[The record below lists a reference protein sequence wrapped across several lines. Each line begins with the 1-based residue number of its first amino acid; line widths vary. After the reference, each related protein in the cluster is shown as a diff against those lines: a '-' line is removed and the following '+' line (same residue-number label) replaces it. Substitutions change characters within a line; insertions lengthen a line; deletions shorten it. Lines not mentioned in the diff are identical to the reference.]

1 MTRTAL
7 ATIGD
12 NCIDRYLPFGRSA
25 VGGNAVNVAVHL
37 VRLGWDCAYFGA
49 VGADPD
55 GDRTR
60 DILAGNGV
68 DLAHLVVL
76 PGRTSYTNLDVDAD
90 GDRIIAYEDF
100 GVCAD
105 YRPSEAD
112 IAALHGKAHVHI
124 GWLKDARALRARL
137 AGSGVTVSQD
147 VAVNAEDGGL
157 DVAFGSAGASM
168 EGAKLALRQL
178 LDAGNRIAVVTCGA
192 LGSIAS
198 DGGEIVTAGIR
209 PVEVVDTTG
218 AGDTFIAGFLGAWLR
233 KEPLAAC
240 LDAGSVAAAETCR
253 HVGGFPQACEPL

>member
-1 MTRTAL
+1 MRTAL
-7 ATIGD
+7 ATVGD

-37 VRLGWDCAYFGA
+37 ARMGWPCAYFGA
-49 VGADPD
+49 VGADPE
-55 GDRTR
+55 GERTR
-60 DILAGNGV
+60 AVLAANGV
-68 DLAHLVVL
+68 DLSHLVVL
-76 PGRTSYTNLDVDAD
+76 PGRTPYTDLDVDAE

-105 YRPSEAD
+105 YQPSAAD
-112 IAALHGKAHVHI
+112 IEALRGKAHVHV
-124 GWLKDARALRARL
+124 GWLKNARRLRASL
-137 AGSGVTVSQD
+137 AGSGVTFSQD

-157 DVAFGSAGASM
+157 DVAFGSAGSSM
-168 EGAKLALRQL
+168 ERAKLELRKL
-178 LDAGNRIAVVTCGA
+178 LDAGNRVAVVTCGA

-198 DGGEIVTAGIR
+198 DGREIVTAGIR

-240 LDAGSVAAAETCR
+240 LDAGSAAAAETCR
-253 HVGGFPQACEPL
+253 HIGGFPQDCEPL